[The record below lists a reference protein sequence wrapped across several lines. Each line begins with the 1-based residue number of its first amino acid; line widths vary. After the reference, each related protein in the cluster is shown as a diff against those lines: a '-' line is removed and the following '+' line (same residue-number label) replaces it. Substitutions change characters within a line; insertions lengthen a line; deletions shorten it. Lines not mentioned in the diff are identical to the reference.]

1 LFCQPFPGPEQEN
14 REENVANPFE
24 DWTDMR
30 PIGPIRAK
38 GEE

>member
-14 REENVANPFE
+14 REENMANPFE
-24 DWTDMR
+24 DRTDMR
-30 PIGPIRAK
+30 PISLIRAT